1 MALLARDRGFDRH
14 AAHALSCR
22 GSPPPLA
29 AALRVPSRNLLGTFP
44 QAQLASVRRNSVELV
59 ALHAAVAEAQAA
71 ARVRCSF
78 GDEHGGD
85 TSATVRV
92 RCEFTRGASRVVVG
106 SGGESVELRPSVYA
120 LFGPNGSGK
129 SSLLALL
136 SSPHPSKAQSTS
148 GKDIPQGIKLRQSDL
163 ISPKGQDEAH
173 ESLALLQELPEL
185 LKRQSKH
192 QSL

>member
-1 MALLARDRGFDRH
+1 MIEDSIDTLLTR
-14 AAHALSCR
+14 
-22 GSPPPLA
+22 
-29 AALRVPSRNLLGTFP
+29 SRAE
-44 QAQLASVRRNSVELV
+44 AQLASVRRNSVELV

-136 SSPHPSKAQSTS
+136 SSCARGGTLPAGLALAGECDVQLRLSADDIVEECSTS
-148 GKDIPQGIKLRQSDL
+148 ESAPGAARERPESVRRATLR
-163 ISPKGQDEAH
+163 
-173 ESLALLQELPEL
+173 
-185 LKRQSKH
+185 
-192 QSL
+192 